1 MTRTVIP
8 TKQSIIQSPQTTI
21 SKAPPPQPQAAPQP
35 YRDTPPIITY
45 PEFLT
50 TPQAPPPL
58 ITPARVLNTLYAF
71 GGLGALIY
79 GASTYLVKP
88 MSESLA
94 SARHELAETAQ
105 EKLNT
110 FNEKLKPLVS
120 EVTQPNLAHGEAYKD
135 RDDYDSYDD
144 PTEMFHRDI
153 GVQTSGELE
162 ILPVPEAKPAPV
174 NTQTA
179 KTTLISTNLS
189 EIDLTISSESHVDG
203 QIQTEIN
210 ALKTYLETL
219 MYKPPSFT
227 YGSNVTYGA
236 KKDEDDEIG
245 RLKKEIRA
253 VKGVL
258 LSARNFPGASGAG
271 AQFKRG
277 GVPA

>member
-1 MTRTVIP
+1 
-8 TKQSIIQSPQTTI
+8 
-21 SKAPPPQPQAAPQP
+21 
-35 YRDTPPIITY
+35 
-45 PEFLT
+45 
-50 TPQAPPPL
+50 
-58 ITPARVLNTLYAF
+58 
-71 GGLGALIY
+71 
-79 GASTYLVKP
+79 

-120 EVTQPNLAHGEAYKD
+120 ELPQPNLAHGEAYKD
-135 RDDYDSYDD
+135 REDYDSDDD

-153 GVQTSGELE
+153 GVQTSDELE
-162 ILPVPEAKPAPV
+162 TIAVPDVKPAAV

-179 KTTLISTNLS
+179 KASLLNTNLM
-189 EIDLTISSESHVDG
+189 EIDLAISSESHSGG

-210 ALKTYLETL
+210 NLKTYLDTL

-227 YGSNVTYGA
+227 YGSSVTYGA

-258 LSARNFPGASGAG
+258 LSAKSFPGASGAG
-271 AQFKRG
+271 AQFKRS